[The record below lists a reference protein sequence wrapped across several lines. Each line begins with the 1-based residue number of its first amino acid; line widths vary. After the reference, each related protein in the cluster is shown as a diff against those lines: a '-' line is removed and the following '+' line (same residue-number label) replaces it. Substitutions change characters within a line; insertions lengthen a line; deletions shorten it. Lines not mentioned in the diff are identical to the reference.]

1 MRQCQLLP
9 LLARRILFAFTLL
22 PFFPFILLPFYPFP
36 LLTPPSHAA
45 AHDDLLVDALVN
57 NLTHPSQ
64 HIRVEALKALEELG
78 NPAAIPALIELMRF
92 NMLFQFSPV
101 PTLERLTGQQ
111 LGDDWSQWV
120 EWLQQHEEIHPHK
133 SFLAWKAN
141 VYSRIDPAFEN
152 FLYPGVPYRVRIE
165 EIVWG
170 GVRKDGIPALT
181 NPKHVK
187 PAEATYLTPQELVFG
202 VSMNGDN
209 RAYPLRILDWHEM
222 FNDVVGGKPVTLSY

>member
-1 MRQCQLLP
+1 MTRWQLTP
-9 LLARRILFAFTLL
+9 FWAGMIFSLFA
-22 PFFPFILLPFYPFP
+22 ISSFP
-36 LLTPPSHAA
+36 LFIPVSHAA
-45 AHDDLLVDALVN
+45 SRDDLLVDALVN

-64 HIRVEALKALEELG
+64 HIRVEALKALEELK
-78 NPAAIPALIELMRF
+78 NPVAVPAFIELLRFNNLFGISTVPALE
-92 NMLFQFSPV
+92 S
-101 PTLERLTGQQ
+101 LTGAK
-111 LGDDWSQWV
+111 LGDDWSKWV
-120 EWLQQHEEIHPHK
+120 EWLQQHEEIHPNR

-152 FLYPGVPYRVRIE
+152 FLYPGVLYRIRIE

-170 GVRKDGIPALT
+170 GARKDGIPALT

-202 VSMNGDN
+202 VSINGDN